1 MRFSTVGANT
11 NRCSVVDNYTE
22 PTYTTLMNKSW
33 SVELFDEATKT
44 FYQQLFTQWGLRV
57 ESQLA
62 IFFRSRTID
71 LVVHCAETER
81 QRLAGTVFSHFRLLN
96 ALEFKGVHDP
106 LTLTDYNRILLR
118 AWGLGALSGRS
129 KQRQSAFLQQI
140 LQDERY
146 QLPSQRTVT
155 IVCVTRPDRILDEL
169 HSELRFSPTEEPGI
183 YYSDQSLGQ
192 WIIHP
197 SELALVPK
205 NYPLLPLARG
215 EKLARFT
222 ELCLQASLTDYLQLI
237 IDVGLMTDPDVIW
250 RKLMEMNDMKTMIRE
265 DTWPYIEEYLRTVP
279 EVLEKI
285 PTFQEALAERE
296 QRGEQRGEVSAQQ
309 QMLLHVLRHKFG
321 DIPATL
327 INRIKATT
335 DATQLTQWLDQ
346 TLDATT
352 MAELDLT

>member
-1 MRFSTVGANT
+1 MSNVW
-11 NRCSVVDNYTE
+11 SPE
-22 PTYTTLMNKSW
+22 P
-33 SVELFDEATKT
+33 FDDATKT

-71 LVVHCAETER
+71 LVVHCAEAER
-81 QRLAGTVFSHFRLLN
+81 QRLGGTVFSHFRLLN

-169 HSELRFSPTEEPGI
+169 HSDLGFSPTGEPGI
-183 YYSDQSLGQ
+183 YHSDQSLGQ

-197 SELALVPK
+197 SELALLPK

-215 EKLARFT
+215 EKLAHFI
-222 ELCLQASLTDYLQLI
+222 ELCLQTGMTDYLQLI
-237 IDVGLMTDPDVIW
+237 LDVGLMTDPDVIW

-265 DTWPYIEEYLRTVP
+265 ETWPYIEEYLRTVP
-279 EVLEKI
+279 EVLDKI

-296 QRGEQRGEVSAQQ
+296 LSGQQ
-309 QMLLHVLRHKFG
+309 QMLLHALRHKFG
-321 DIPATL
+321 AIPAAL
-327 INRIKATT
+327 INRIEATT
-335 DATQLTQWLDQ
+335 DAMQLTQWLDQ
-346 TLDATT
+346 TLDANTI
-352 MAELDLT
+352 AELDLA